1 MSQDH
6 AAAFFKAVQK
16 DHALQV
22 RLQANSDP
30 QALVKIANDRG
41 YPVTESEIEEWLD
54 HLPESEL
61 AALFNPGIGG
71 RQRLIP
77 R

>member
-1 MSQDH
+1 MSH

-16 DHALQV
+16 DYALQV

-30 QALVKIANDRG
+30 QALMKVAHERG
-41 YPVTESEIEEWLD
+41 YALTESEIEEWLD
-54 HLPESEL
+54 HLPEAEL

>member
-1 MSQDH
+1 MSQHH
-6 AAAFFKAVQK
+6 AAAFFKAVQQ
-16 DHALQV
+16 DYILQN
-22 RLQANSDP
+22 RLQATSDP
-30 QALVKIANDRG
+30 EALVKIANERG
-41 YPVTESEIEEWLD
+41 YSVTETEIEEWLD
-54 HLPESEL
+54 QLPESEL

>member
-1 MSQDH
+1 MSQLH

-16 DHALQV
+16 DHALKV
-22 RLQANSDP
+22 RLQATSDP
-30 QALVKIANDRG
+30 EAFVKIARDHG
-41 YPVTESEIEEWLD
+41 YDVTESEMEEWLD
-54 HLPESEL
+54 HLPEAEL

>member
-1 MSQDH
+1 MSQH
-6 AAAFFKAVQK
+6 AAEFFKAVHQ
-16 DHALQV
+16 DHALKV
-22 RLQANSDP
+22 RLQATSDP
-30 QALVKIANDRG
+30 QAFVKIAADRG
-41 YPVTESEIEEWLD
+41 YTINESDVTEMID
-54 HLPESEL
+54 RLPESEL

>member
-1 MSQDH
+1 MSQYH

-16 DHALQV
+16 DYALQN
-22 RLQANSDP
+22 RLQAIGDP
-30 QALVKIANDRG
+30 EALVRLAHERG
-41 YPVTESEIEEWLD
+41 YSVTETEIEQWLD
-54 HLPESEL
+54 RLPESEL

>member
-16 DHALQV
+16 DDALQV

-30 QALVKIANDRG
+30 QALVKIANERG
-41 YPVTESEIEEWLD
+41 YALTESEIEQWLD
-54 HLPESEL
+54 RLPESEL

>member
-1 MSQDH
+1 MSQQH

-16 DHALQV
+16 DHVLQN
-22 RLQANSDP
+22 RLQASSDP
-30 QALVKIANDRG
+30 QFLVELANERG
-41 YPVTESEIEEWLD
+41 YSVSESDIEEWLD
-54 HLPESEL
+54 RLPESEL

>member
-1 MSQDH
+1 MSH
-6 AAAFFKAVQK
+6 AAEFFKAVHE
-16 DHALQV
+16 DHALKV
-22 RLQANSDP
+22 RLQATSDR
-30 QALVKIANDRG
+30 QAFVKIANDQG
-41 YPVTESEIEEWLD
+41 YTITESEIEEMIKQ
-54 HLPESEL
+54 LPESEL

>member
-1 MSQDH
+1 MSQHH
-6 AAAFFKAVQK
+6 AAEFFKAVRQ
-16 DHALQV
+16 DQVLQH
-22 RLQANSDP
+22 RLQATSDP
-30 QALVKIANDRG
+30 STFVKIAADRG
-41 YPVTESEIEEWLD
+41 YIFTESELEDALH

-61 AALFNPGIGG
+61 AAIFNPGIGG

>member
-1 MSQDH
+1 MSQHH

-16 DHALQV
+16 DQSLKD
-22 RLQANSDP
+22 RLQATSDP
-30 QALVKIANDRG
+30 EAFVKIAADRG
-41 YPVTESEIEEWLD
+41 YTVTESEMEEWLD

-61 AALFNPGIGG
+61 AAMFNPGIGG